1 MGNVRNQ
8 RIDWIDIAKGIGILL
23 VILGHSVQFGG
34 IVHNL
39 IFSFHMPLFFVLSGL
54 VYKYSDNK
62 TFIIK
67 KIKVLII
74 PFISFYIIGVTTSLM
89 IPSWRSG
96 LSIKGVIKDI
106 YLANPSVANV
116 SSIWF
121 LVCMFVVV
129 VTFNLI
135 QKFDIKIQYFII
147 AICLIIGFIYPSIMT
162 KLTFLP
168 DRRLPFN
175 IEVSFV
181 AIFFFAMG
189 VWMKKYITNSKVF
202 VSSCIMF
209 CMAFLLNGRVNL
221 HGITYNNPI
230 LYIIE
235 SLCGTIILI
244 YLCYICSNKIQNKNI
259 LEPIKWLGR
268 HSLIILGIQAI
279 AVRLYVLV
287 INIIEKEQYVLYGLP
302 KIHQVICFV
311 SITLLSIV
319 ICLLYDFVKDKVR
332 RINE

>member
-1 MGNVRNQ
+1 MNDADNK

-23 VILGHSVQFGG
+23 VILGHSVKFGE

-39 IFSFHMPLFFVLSGL
+39 IFSFHMPLFFVLSGA
-54 VYKYSDNK
+54 VYKHSDNK

-67 KIKVLII
+67 KINTLII
-74 PFISFYIIGVTTSLM
+74 PFVSFYIIGLIISLI
-89 IPSWRSG
+89 IPEWRSG
-96 LSIKGVIKDI
+96 LSIKGIFKDI
-106 YLANPSVANV
+106 YLATPNVSNV

-121 LVCMFVVV
+121 LACMFIVVV
-129 VTFNLI
+129 NFNLM
-135 QKFDIKIQYFII
+135 QKFNIKVQYFII
-147 AICLIIGFIYPSIMT
+147 AICLVIGLIYPNIIA
-162 KLTFLP
+162 KLTYLP
-168 DRRLPFN
+168 DGRLPFN

-189 VWMKKYITNSKVF
+189 VWMKKYIINQKIF
-202 VSSCIMF
+202 VNSCIMF
-209 CMAFLLNGRVNL
+209 CIAFLLNGRVNL

-244 YLCYICSNKIQNKNI
+244 YLCYICSNNLQNKNV

-279 AVRLYVLV
+279 AVRLYVLI
-287 INIIEKEQYVLYGLP
+287 INAIDNAEYALYGLP
-302 KIHQVICFV
+302 KVHQIISFV
-311 SITLLSIV
+311 SVTLVSVV
-319 ICLLYDFVKDKVR
+319 ICLLYDFIKVKAR